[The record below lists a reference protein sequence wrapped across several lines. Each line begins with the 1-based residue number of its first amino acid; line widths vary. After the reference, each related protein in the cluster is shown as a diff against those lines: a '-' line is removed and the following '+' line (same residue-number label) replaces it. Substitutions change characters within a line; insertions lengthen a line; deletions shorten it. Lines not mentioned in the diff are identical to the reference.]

1 MNDDDRHLVGVFL
14 YAQTLLN
21 IDDTG
26 LTDDNQVDD
35 LVTVAK
41 LCLKVKTM
49 TAAGDTLE
57 QLCLHRL
64 ATLTEGVLV
73 TGVTPSR
80 QAVKQWLIAR
90 AELVE
95 LRLAAS

>member
-1 MNDDDRHLVGVFL
+1 MNDDERHLVGAFL
-14 YAQTLLN
+14 YGQTLLN

-26 LTDDNQVDD
+26 LTEDNQLDD
-35 LVTVAK
+35 LVTVAT
-41 LCLKVKTM
+41 LCLKVKAI

-64 ATLTEGVLV
+64 ATLTEEVLF
-73 TGVTPSR
+73 TGAVRSR

-90 AELVE
+90 AELLE
-95 LRLAAS
+95 LKLATH